1 MKLQRLVGTICS
13 VAMLT
18 AGASQSVSASS
29 AENFEFKTTM
39 DLYRVCSSVPEDED
53 HIPSVFACRAFIE
66 AAVQYHDAVSDRES
80 MKRLICYPA
89 TTTIADGRRAFLAWV
104 ERNKGNATLM
114 GEQPVKGL
122 VRSLA
127 DKYPCK

>member
-1 MKLQRLVGTICS
+1 MKLQRLIGTICGA
-13 VAMLT
+13 AMLT
-18 AGASQSVSASS
+18 AGVSPSVSASS
-29 AENFEFKTTM
+29 AENFDFKTTM
-39 DLYRVCSSVPEDED
+39 DLYRVCSTVPENDD

-66 AAVQYHDAVSDRES
+66 AAVQYHDAVSDRKK

-89 TTTIADGRRAFLAWV
+89 TATVGDGRRAFLAWA
-104 ERNKGNATLM
+104 ERNRNDAKLM
-114 GEQPVKGL
+114 KELPVKGL

>member
-1 MKLQRLVGTICS
+1 MKLQRLLGTICGA
-13 VAMLT
+13 AML
-18 AGASQSVSASS
+18 AGGASQSVVAST
-29 AENFEFKTTM
+29 AENFDFKTTM
-39 DLYRVCSSVPEDED
+39 DLYSVCSAVPEDDD

-66 AAVQYHDAVSDRES
+66 AAVQYHDAVSDRKN

-89 TTTIADGRRAFLAWV
+89 TATIADGRRAFLAWV
-104 ERNKGNATLM
+104 ERNKDNAKLM

>member
-1 MKLQRLVGTICS
+1 MKRQHLIGTICG
-13 VAMLT
+13 VALLT
-18 AGASQSVSASS
+18 AGASQSVLAST

-39 DLYRVCSSVPEDED
+39 DLYRVCSTVPEDED
-53 HIPSVFACRAFIE
+53 HVPSVFACRAFIE
-66 AAVQYHDAVSDRES
+66 AAVQYHDAVSDRKS

-89 TTTIADGRRAFLAWV
+89 TATIADGRRAFLAWV
-104 ERNKGNATLM
+104 ERNKDNAKLM

-127 DKYPCK
+127 DKYPCG